1 MKTHTVIRGGAA
13 GVLVLASL
21 VGMSSAQAAGKTAID
36 RGGEYCFQYGSTALG
51 GTRIVLSL
59 DIDAA
64 DHMTKQKLWW
74 ASGIEKATNSDVA
87 TQNYVNNLSGTATVA
102 KPNNGRPGAKLL
114 QLGLTGTS
122 FGSNTDPA
130 VTGLWQ
136 LSYTLQ
142 LNPKTLKGKIVGVSV
157 FTPISATT
165 AGTPATI
172 AVNEAVTPISC
183 KKA

>member
-1 MKTHTVIRGGAA
+1 MNMHTVIRGGAA
-13 GVLVLASL
+13 SVLALASL

-36 RGGEYCFQYGSTALG
+36 KGGAYCFQYGSTAPG

-74 ASGIEKATNSDVA
+74 ARGTEKATNADVA
-87 TQNYVNNLSGTATVA
+87 TENYVNNLSGTATLA

-130 VTGLWQ
+130 LTGLWQ

-142 LNPKTLKGKIVGVSV
+142 LNPKTLKGKIVGLSV
-157 FTPISATT
+157 FTPISGTT

-172 AVNEAVTPISC
+172 AVNQAVTPISC
-183 KKA
+183 KQA